1 MKIEANNFKNK
12 IEINVELVKDLPYE
26 SEMIA
31 EEKARI
37 EAENLFIFNG
47 QRDARLRANEETLI
61 KEKKEAEQKEE
72 EEKIKIKQQ
81 AIDLEKERI
90 EVDKNIEKINKE
102 LSQSSKEI
110 YEQVQNIAYN
120 DGNTDYL
127 LTKGINEI
135 YKYIDNEFE
144 NKVLELNNSKK
155 QITFPVYE
163 SFENV
168 NIKTMNNK
176 YNYCLGVNLETDS
189 ILQKDK
195 TKKIGN
201 TYNITESNSNEEN
214 SNLIKQYNYIPLNIN
229 NDYVYLYKDNE
240 ELKFNYYSELCC
252 ENIKNN
258 K

>member
-1 MKIEANNFKNK
+1 SNNVTTYNSDIQTIQQIEISANDLSYNYSITIPRLSELITEVEDIKQDSKNIIQALYDKLDYSKKMKIEANNFKNK

-144 NKVLELNNSKK
+144 NK
-155 QITFPVYE
+155 
-163 SFENV
+163 
-168 NIKTMNNK
+168 
-176 YNYCLGVNLETDS
+176 
-189 ILQKDK
+189 
-195 TKKIGN
+195 
-201 TYNITESNSNEEN
+201 
-214 SNLIKQYNYIPLNIN
+214 
-229 NDYVYLYKDNE
+229 
-240 ELKFNYYSELCC
+240 
-252 ENIKNN
+252 
-258 K
+258 